1 MFLEKTGFPF
11 EDAKFDP
18 EAAISIPQQDKSVP
32 LKPVLSDVP
41 EHSAGLNI
49 SVGKSSSNRFFH
61 ILIKTS

>member
-1 MFLEKTGFPF
+1 MDEISARKLK
-11 EDAKFDP
+11 DAKFDP
-18 EAAISIPQQDKSVP
+18 EAAISIQQQEESVP

-49 SVGKSSSNRFFH
+49 SVGKSSSNTLFH